1 MPMRRRK
8 GFWRSLRHKCCVAV
22 SLVAYLAAA
31 IGFPLPASAPAKG
44 DRPCGCP
51 ALDQCRH
58 QCCCFKP
65 GGRLAGDNRPC
76 ATAVSAV
83 LEPQLRLTQPWH
95 TPAAWDAELL
105 SHEAEAV
112 ADSAGPRA
120 SGSCCSHRKARSG
133 PATSERPACCQ
144 GGKHLPACCAKPAPA
159 MPPPASGA
167 GLRWVPGLS
176 APSCQGVTTFWV
188 SGGAALP
195 PPPAVSWGPR
205 LDPVGWLPVHDA
217 FTSPL
222 PSCPPVPPP
231 RTSRA

>member
-1 MPMRRRK
+1 MPLWRRK
-8 GFWRSLRHKCCVAV
+8 GFWRSLRHRCCVAV

-51 ALDQCRH
+51 ALDRCRH

-65 GGRLAGDNRPC
+65 GGRLAGDR
-76 ATAVSAV
+76 
-83 LEPQLRLTQPWH
+83 
-95 TPAAWDAELL
+95 AWDAELL
-105 SHEAEAV
+105 SHEAKAV
-112 ADSAGPRA
+112 AEDAGPRA
-120 SGSCCSHRKARSG
+120 PGSCCSYGKARSG
-133 PATSERPACCQ
+133 PATSGRSACCKGGKHRPACCV
-144 GGKHLPACCAKPAPA
+144 KHAPA
-159 MPPPASGA
+159 TPPTTPRPASDA

-188 SGGAALP
+188 TGGAVLP

-205 LDPVGWLPVHDA
+205 LDPAEWLPVHDA

-222 PSCPPVPPP
+222 PSRPPVPPP